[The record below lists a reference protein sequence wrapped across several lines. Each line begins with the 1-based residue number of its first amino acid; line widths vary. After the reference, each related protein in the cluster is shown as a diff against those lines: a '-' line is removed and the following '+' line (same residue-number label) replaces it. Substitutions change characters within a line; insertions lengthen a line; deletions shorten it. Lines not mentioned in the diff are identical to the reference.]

1 MIGIVSDMLKERWK
15 DSNFQLSKEELLEV
29 VPTIID
35 DALAEEKR
43 RRMADKEK
51 ARQEKLARKRKSE
64 GTWSNNL
71 QVLIFFFSW
80 KFIFWYRDI

>member
-1 MIGIVSDMLKERWK
+1 MIGIVSDMLKDRWK

-64 GTWSNNL
+64 GT
-71 QVLIFFFSW
+71 
-80 KFIFWYRDI
+80 

>member
-1 MIGIVSDMLKERWK
+1 MIGIVSDMLKDRWK

-35 DALAEEKR
+35 DALEEEKR

-64 GTWSNNL
+64 GT
-71 QVLIFFFSW
+71 
-80 KFIFWYRDI
+80 

>member
-1 MIGIVSDMLKERWK
+1 MIGIVSDMLKDRWK

-35 DALAEEKR
+35 EALEEEKR

-64 GTWSNNL
+64 GT
-71 QVLIFFFSW
+71 
-80 KFIFWYRDI
+80 

>member
-64 GTWSNNL
+64 GT
-71 QVLIFFFSW
+71 
-80 KFIFWYRDI
+80 